1 MEDVEVRN
9 SDEGAPSDREGRRV
23 GRGRR
28 EKERESKKERERE
41 MGGEERCPTTRKF
54 PWRSRAHIV
63 VAMTSKHASLS
74 VTNWPK
80 LVQFRGS
87 GSATLGKLVFC
98 YETKGSKAQQ
108 FSSFMNPP
116 LLSSLLMLFPR
127 YFFFFFFTSLC
138 EIGGWSERRDE
149 CFAWITR
156 EHGWMEHSES
166 PLKGS
171 FTRAQVSPK
180 SFAGE
185 IFLPTQPLC
194 SGTGLAIPR
203 YMGKRNRWML
213 SV

>member
-87 GSATLGKLVFC
+87 CHARQTSFLLRNKRVEGPAILIVH
-98 YETKGSKAQQ
+98 E
-108 FSSFMNPP
+108 SSPSFLSFNA
-116 LLSSLLMLFPR
+116 LSSLLFL
-127 YFFFFFFTSLC
+127 FFFASLC

>member
-127 YFFFFFFTSLC
+127 YFFFFFS
-138 EIGGWSERRDE
+138 
-149 CFAWITR
+149 
-156 EHGWMEHSES
+156 
-166 PLKGS
+166 
-171 FTRAQVSPK
+171 QVY
-180 SFAGE
+180 A
-185 IFLPTQPLC
+185 
-194 SGTGLAIPR
+194 R
-203 YMGKRNRWML
+203 
-213 SV
+213 